1 MQSSHQAD
9 YQIEAHQSV
18 SGTKFLIAPL
28 IWAEGVATGYE
39 HAQSVPSIPKKMKL
53 VLFPQLPHEDDRLLT
68 FMIFLN
74 DYCRSD
80 RFVSNGFE
88 RNLDF

>member
-1 MQSSHQAD
+1 MTLLA
-9 YQIEAHQSV
+9 IFEALV
-18 SGTKFLIAPL
+18 GANA
-28 IWAEGVATGYE
+28 IWETTV
-39 HAQSVPSIPKKMKL
+39 
-53 VLFPQLPHEDDRLLT
+53 PQLPHEDDRLLT

-88 RNLDF
+88 RNLDFLTRLHSRIRSHCTEKVSSKHW